1 MTDHCAAPQA
11 EPTQSPRC
19 CMKLTFGLAL
29 DGFRLAPGAVAFG
42 ELTCGPA
49 GILGWLEARLGLRRP
64 AVTEAQRVAVFRQ
77 LLEQAMA
84 AGTRFYSASF
94 KHDPLAVAETLLG
107 WRDELVL
114 AGWDG
119 TVASTAST
127 RLRDLAEIERLV
139 ANSLPP
145 GVGDRLCALLR
156 SLDASSVELATVQ
169 TVDELAQL
177 PKLWRLLLTRLE
189 AKPVPAILSAPT
201 DRNSDLALVQAALN
215 GDGDAAKLKLR
226 QDGSLVLLTAYSEYT
241 LAQGAAQWLQGERVP
256 ERTLALLA
264 DDTGRLL
271 EEALLGLAEPALG
284 IHAVSAARTIPQV
297 LLLAL
302 RLHWKPLNPR
312 HLLEFLTHPACPVT
326 GHLRH
331 RLVKALQASPGIGG
345 PRWLKAVEEAQEQ
358 VRDSADLDATQK
370 AEALQRIEDDLK
382 RWLLLERHDP
392 AVGVPGVA
400 LARICNRVAQ
410 WAGKRSG
417 GLERETPGEAEL
429 YRVLSSQA
437 VALADLVRP
446 PELVGQMQ
454 LLRLLEQVGGGGC
467 ASPAPVGEVGH
478 CRWFR
483 QPASVIESS
492 DTVVWWNFCEAA
504 APALPRWTAEELAS
518 LGAAGAEPLAA
529 EVILARQNAGWLRAV
544 RAARGKLVLAFP
556 RQRGGEPVRAHPL
569 LAQLQAVVAGN
580 LPTVDVDA
588 CLRQGVGGFEL
599 REMRQR
605 PLAQPQRWWK
615 LSRPELLSPHANQ
628 SPKHPDKRTFNKS
641 FSSENLFVFAPFAWV
656 FGHRARLRS
665 GALTRSQPTADMQ
678 IEGTLLH
685 RLFDLLLAADPA
697 GFDWRKS
704 DRATLER
711 FVEECWPQLCEQQA
725 AHLLLPGRRAH
736 QEELLATSKEAMWR
750 LFEQLR
756 QARVVEATTNSAPP
770 AAAFV
775 GGTMGGYLDLLV
787 KNEAGEEA
795 VVDLKLGGLKKRG
808 EELANNLQLQ
818 LAVYAFLRSQAQGGR
833 WPVAAYFILNDA
845 ELIAQEA
852 AFFPAAQLVQPESQ
866 AVGVRTCWEEFNE
879 VWRWREG
886 LLQRGFIEVN
896 VAGTEPS
903 EGDER
908 LPSSMPPL
916 ERWFGGNVE
925 SGYNEFSTLTGWKEG
940 Q

>member
-1 MTDHCAAPQA
+1 
-11 EPTQSPRC
+11 
-19 CMKLTFGLAL
+19 MKLTFGLAL
-29 DGFRLAPGAVAFG
+29 DGFRLVPGSVAFG

-49 GILGWLEARLGLRRP
+49 GLLDWLENRLGLRP
-64 AVTEAQRVAVFRQ
+64 VAVLEAQRVAVFRQ

-84 AGTRFYSASF
+84 PGTRFYSASF
-94 KHDPLAVAETLLG
+94 KHDPVAVAETLLG

-119 TVASTAST
+119 TVPSTASA
-127 RLRDLAEIERLV
+127 RLSDLAEIERLT
-139 ANSLPP
+139 ANALPP
-145 GVGDRLCALLR
+145 GVGDRLRALL
-156 SLDASSVELATVQ
+156 SALDGSPVELATVL
-169 TVDELAQL
+169 TVDDLAQL
-177 PKLWRLLLTRLE
+177 PKQWRLLLTRLG
-189 AKPVPAILSAPT
+189 AKPAPAIITAPT
-201 DRNSDLALVQAALN
+201 DWNSDLARVQAALN
-215 GDGDAAKLKLR
+215 SEGDAAKPKLR

-241 LAQGAAQWLQGERVP
+241 LAQGAAQWLQGERVSA
-256 ERTLALLA
+256 RTVALLA

-271 EEALLGLAEPALG
+271 EEALLGLSEPALG

-312 HLLEFLTHPACPVT
+312 HLLELLTHPACPVT

-331 RLVKALQASPGIGG
+331 RLVKALQDSPGIGG

-358 VRDSADLDATQK
+358 VRDSTGLDATQK

-382 RWLLLERHDP
+382 HWLLLDRCDP
-392 AVGVPGVA
+392 TAGVPGVP
-400 LARICNRVAQ
+400 LARTCNRVAQ

-417 GLERETPGEAEL
+417 GLERESPGEAEL
-429 YRVLSSQA
+429 YRVLSAQA
-437 VALADLVRP
+437 GALADLVRP
-446 PELVGQMQ
+446 LELVGQMQ

-467 ASPAPVGEVGH
+467 ASPAPVGELGH

-483 QPASVIESS
+483 QPAALIEPADS
-492 DTVVWWNFCEAA
+492 VVWWNFCEAA

-518 LGAAGAEPLAA
+518 LLAAGAEPLAA

-569 LAQLQAVVAGN
+569 LAQLQAVVEGR
-580 LPTVDVDA
+580 LLTVDVDA

-605 PLAQPQRWWK
+605 PLAQPRRWWK
-615 LSRPELLSPHANQ
+615 LSRPELLSPHAHQ
-628 SPKHPDKRTFNKS
+628 SPKRPAKRTFNKS

-665 GALTRSQPTADMQ
+665 GALTRSQPTADIQ

-685 RLFDLLLAADPA
+685 RLFDLLLAAVPA
-697 GFDWRKS
+697 DFDWRKS

-711 FVEECWPQLCEQQA
+711 FVEGCWPQLCEQQA
-725 AHLLLPGRRAH
+725 AHLLLPGRRAR
-736 QEELLATSKEAMWR
+736 QEELLATGKEAMWR

-756 QARVVEATTNSAPP
+756 QARVVEAVTNSAPP

-795 VVDLKLGGLKKRG
+795 VVDLKLGGLKRRR

-818 LAVYAFLRSQAQGGR
+818 LAVYAFLHGQTQGGR
-833 WPVAAYFILNDA
+833 WPAAAYFILNDA
-845 ELIAQEA
+845 ELIAQETS
-852 AFFPAAQLVQPESQ
+852 FFPAAQKVQAESQ
-866 AVGVRTCWEEFNE
+866 PIGVRTCWEEFTD
-879 VWRWREG
+879 VWKWREG
-886 LLQRGFIEVN
+886 LLKRGFIEVN
-896 VAGTEPS
+896 VAGTEPT
-903 EGDER
+903 EGNDQM
-908 LPSSMPPL
+908 PSSLPPL
-916 ERWFGGNVE
+916 ERWFGGDVE
-925 SGYNEFSTLTGWKEG
+925 SSYNEFSALTGWKEG